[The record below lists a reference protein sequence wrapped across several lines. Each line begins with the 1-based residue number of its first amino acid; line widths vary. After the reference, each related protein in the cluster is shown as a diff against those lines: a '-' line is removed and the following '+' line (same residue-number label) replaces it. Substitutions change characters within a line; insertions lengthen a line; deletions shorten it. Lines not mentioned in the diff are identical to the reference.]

1 MSDGRSGKFSLEQ
14 QDYTELENAV
24 YFTQKCISLVM
35 VLGDL
40 LKPRDLEVFE
50 KVKQRV
56 CNELKKQME
65 IAIDRYNQEMDDS
78 N

>member
-50 KVKQRV
+50 KVK
-56 CNELKKQME
+56 
-65 IAIDRYNQEMDDS
+65 
-78 N
+78 